1 MKVLQN
7 QVKVEVEVEVE
18 VKAAKSATEKEVE
31 VVKEGAME
39 SIAAAVV
46 VSTAPIGLMAV
57 D

>member
-1 MKVLQN
+1 M
-7 QVKVEVEVEVE
+7 KVEVEVEVD
-18 VKAAKSATEKEVE
+18 VNDAKGATEKEVE